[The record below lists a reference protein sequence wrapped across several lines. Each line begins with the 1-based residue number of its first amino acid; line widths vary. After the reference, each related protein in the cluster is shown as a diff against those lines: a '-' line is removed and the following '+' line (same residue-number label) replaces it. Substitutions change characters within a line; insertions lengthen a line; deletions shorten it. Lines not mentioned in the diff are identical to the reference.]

1 MSKKTAVK
9 IAILIFI
16 VLIFMIGIQIKEDMD
31 ETHPDIVKIK
41 ETILPVDHVIE
52 NISFYKGNKSYTIN
66 KEDIYICTRDEN
78 GKMYDM
84 NTLVFVALHE
94 VAHYKC
100 DEIGHTPKFHQIHEE
115 LLRKATKLGI
125 YNPSVPMIR
134 NYCGHT

>member
-16 VLIFMIGIQIKEDMD
+16 ILIFMIGIQVKEDMD

-41 ETILPVDHVIE
+41 QTILPVDPVIE
-52 NISFYKGNKSYTIN
+52 NITFYKGNKSYTIN

-78 GKMYDM
+78 GKMYDI
-84 NTLVFVALHE
+84 NTLVFVSLHE

-100 DEIGHTPKFHQIHEE
+100 PEIGHTPLFHQIHEE